1 MQKNK
6 VQLFCKTFEMAANE
20 QMDFVRFLKRGGGQ
34 TKQIVA
40 WLRKLDFYRCQ
51 GIKSRY
57 NLYTIVARCLRQRR
71 NPYKTKQKFNFPLK
85 LKLYL
90 RFLTGGE
97 IVGTADRKDAIDISA
112 KDIVKW
118 VIPFWDGNL

>member
-20 QMDFVRFLKRGGGQ
+20 QMDFVRFLKQGGGQ

-40 WLRKLDFYRCQ
+40 WLRKIDFYQCQ
-51 GIKSRY
+51 GIKARY

-71 NPYKTKQKFNFPLK
+71 TPYKTK
-85 LKLYL
+85 
-90 RFLTGGE
+90 
-97 IVGTADRKDAIDISA
+97 
-112 KDIVKW
+112 
-118 VIPFWDGNL
+118 